1 MRSVQGAVATGLSFR
16 QTRRLPRLR
25 PGRYRSRYRPPY
37 SRWNKTL
44 PPRFASWTLSL
55 NSFTIAPPYYLL
67 SKGERKMATAAPA
80 KEELNPFEIAK
91 QQFDRAADYL
101 ELEESMRAVLR
112 TAKRQLIVSI
122 PVKMDGGETKVF
134 EGYRVQHNIARGPA
148 KGGIRYHPNVTLDEV
163 KALASWMTWKC
174 ATVGIPYGGGKGG
187 VICDPKSLSI
197 HELERLTRR
206 YAFEIAPII
215 GPDRDIPAPD
225 VYTDSQ
231 TMAWIMD
238 TISMVRGHTELGV
251 VTGKPLSLGGSLGRH
266 EATARGALYALRE
279 ACNVR
284 GIRLNDA
291 RVAVQGFGNAGS
303 IIERRV
309 AEDGARVVAACDS
322 KSGLYAEGGLD
333 IQAVLKHKAE
343 TGALRGFS
351 GPKEIAPDD
360 VLEVDCDILCPS
372 ALENSITA
380 ANVGNVKAKIIAE
393 LANGPTTPAADRV
406 FEKNDVLLIP
416 DILCNAGGVTVSYYE
431 WVQDQYS
438 FFWSEKRINQ
448 TLEDTMGDA
457 FHKVHQTA
465 QRYSTDMRTG
475 AYILAIDRVAE
486 ATRVRGIFP

>member
-1 MRSVQGAVATGLSFR
+1 MST
-16 QTRRLPRLR
+16 
-25 PGRYRSRYRPPY
+25 
-37 SRWNKTL
+37 
-44 PPRFASWTLSL
+44 
-55 NSFTIAPPYYLL
+55 
-67 SKGERKMATAAPA
+67 APA
-80 KEELNPFEIAK
+80 VQEELNPFEIAK
-91 QQFDRAADYL
+91 QQFNRAADYL

-187 VICDPKSLSI
+187 VICDPKSLSRS
-197 HELERLTRR
+197 ELERLTRR

-251 VTGKPLSLGGSLGRH
+251 VTGKPLSLGGSQGRH
-266 EATARGALYALRE
+266 EATARGALYTLRE
-279 ACNVR
+279 ACKVR
-284 GIRLNDA
+284 GTELKGA

-303 IIERRV
+303 IIARLV

-322 KSGLYAEGGLD
+322 KSGVYSATGLD
-333 IQAVLKHKAE
+333 IQAALKHKEE
-343 TGALRGFS
+343 TGALYGLENA
-351 GPKEIAPDD
+351 KEIAPND

-372 ALENSITA
+372 ALENSITM
-380 ANVGNVKAKIIAE
+380 ANVGKVKAKLIAE
-393 LANGPTTPAADRV
+393 LANGPTTPGADRV
-406 FEKNDVLLIP
+406 LEDEGVMLIP
-416 DILCNAGGVTVSYYE
+416 DILANAGGVTVSYYE

-438 FFWSEKRINQ
+438 FFWSESRINQ

-457 FHKVHQTA
+457 FSKVHQTA
-465 QRYSTDMRTG
+465 LRYGTDMRTG

>member
-1 MRSVQGAVATGLSFR
+1 MATAKAAVATQG
-16 QTRRLPRLR
+16 
-25 PGRYRSRYRPPY
+25 
-37 SRWNKTL
+37 
-44 PPRFASWTLSL
+44 AAAV
-55 NSFTIAPPYYLL
+55 APQ
-67 SKGERKMATAAPA
+67 
-80 KEELNPFEIAK
+80 EELNPFEIAK

-101 ELEESMRAVLR
+101 ELEESIRNVLR
-112 TAKRQLIVSI
+112 NAKRQLIVSI

-187 VICDPKSLSI
+187 VVCDPKSLSKN
-197 HELERLTRR
+197 ELERLTRR

-238 TISMVRGHTELGV
+238 TISMVHGHTELGV
-251 VTGKPLSLGGSLGRH
+251 VTGKPLSLGGSQGRH

-279 ACNVR
+279 ACKVKGMSLR
-284 GIRLNDA
+284 GA

-303 IIERRV
+303 IITRLV
-309 AEDGARVVAACDS
+309 AEDGAKVVAACDS
-322 KSGLYAEGGLD
+322 RCGIYDENGIDVPA
-333 IQAVLKHKAE
+333 ALKHKE
-343 TGALRGFS
+343 VTGALHGFP
-351 GPKEIAPDD
+351 GVKEIESDK
-360 VLEVDCDILCPS
+360 VLEVDCDVLCPS
-372 ALENSITA
+372 ALENSITM

-393 LANGPTTPAADRV
+393 LANGPTTPNSDRV
-406 FEKNDVLLIP
+406 LEDSKVMLIP
-416 DILCNAGGVTVSYYE
+416 DILANAGGVTVSYYE

-448 TLEDTMGDA
+448 TLEDTMANA
-457 FHKVHQTA
+457 FHRVHDTA
-465 QRYSTDMRTG
+465 KRYGTDLRTG